1 MSERSNKTIAKI
13 GWGLLGF
20 TLLCYFLV
28 ALIATL
34 QGDGGFGVSHSFS
47 GKPSFFIPA
56 AVLPAFFI
64 AFAIGIYWLIKRVK
78 NKRKQPNLTVERDAS
93 RHSRSRPSP

>member
-1 MSERSNKTIAKI
+1 MSERSNKTIAKV

-20 TLLCYFLV
+20 TLLCYFAI

-34 QGDGGFGVSHSFS
+34 EGDGGFGVAHSFS

-56 AVLPAFFI
+56 AVLPGFFI
-64 AFAIGIYWLIKRVK
+64 AFAIGIYWLFKRVK
-78 NKRKQPNLTVERDAS
+78 NKRKQPNLTVERDAAKA
-93 RHSRSRPSP
+93 RRPSP

>member
-1 MSERSNKTIAKI
+1 MTERSNKIIVKI

-20 TLLCYFLV
+20 IFLCYFAV

-34 QGDGGFGVSHSFS
+34 EGDGGFGVSHSFS

-78 NKRKQPNLTVERDAS
+78 RKFKQPNLTVERDAAKA
-93 RHSRSRPSP
+93 RRPSP

>member
-1 MSERSNKTIAKI
+1 MSEQRNKTIIKI

-20 TLLCYFLV
+20 ILLCYFIVALV
-28 ALIATL
+28 ATL
-34 QGDGGFGVSHSFS
+34 EGDGGFGVSHSFS

-78 NKRKQPNLTVERDAS
+78 NKHKQPNLTVKRDGAKA
-93 RHSRSRPSP
+93 RRPLP

>member
-1 MSERSNKTIAKI
+1 MTERSNKTIIRI

-20 TLLCYFLV
+20 ILLCYFVVALV
-28 ALIATL
+28 ATIE
-34 QGDGGFGVSHSFS
+34 GDGGFGVSHSFS

-78 NKRKQPNLTVERDAS
+78 NKRKQPNLTVKRDCAKA
-93 RHSRSRPSP
+93 RSPLP